1 MRNQYL
7 SSYKLNLEI
16 NIVYFKN
23 ISSYYKYINS
33 RFSSSTSI
41 FPLILQN
48 NDYNRYISIYAVS
61 DLDKATILNKQFT
74 SVFTQDNRIIPNL
87 NSQV

>member
-23 ISSYYKYINS
+23 ISIFYKYINS
-33 RFSSSTSI
+33 RFLSSTSI

-74 SVFTQDNRIIPNL
+74 VFIQDNLIIPNL